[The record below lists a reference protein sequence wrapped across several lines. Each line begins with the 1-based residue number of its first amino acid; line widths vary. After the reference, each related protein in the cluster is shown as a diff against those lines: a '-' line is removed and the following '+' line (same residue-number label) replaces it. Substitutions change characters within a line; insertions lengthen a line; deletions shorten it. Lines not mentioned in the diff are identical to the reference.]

1 MIITV
6 TLNPALDK
14 TAKLDELQV
23 GELNRLQDMVVDI
36 AGKGISVARM
46 VSVLG
51 ETPLTTGFMGQ
62 GNGEYIIKTLD
73 ELKIPS
79 NFVRVKGDIR
89 TNLKVIDKKGCLTEI
104 NEPGIFVTESDEL
117 KLFEQLAKKA
127 TPDTIFVLSGSRC
140 QGVDTE
146 IYARMIRLIHHQ
158 GSKAYLD
165 VDGEAFEA
173 AILEKPDFIKPNRHE
188 LLEFFKVKGD
198 LNLIELK
205 ELCQQFLQKGIPQMA
220 LSMGAEGAMFLRE
233 DKCVY
238 GKGLKVTCRSPVG
251 AGDSIVAAI
260 AYGTKRKLSW
270 EEMAR
275 LAIAASAGA
284 VTTEGTKPPSIEVI
298 EKLLLQ
304 VELEDLSAG

>member
-14 TAKLDELQV
+14 TANLDELQV
-23 GELNRLQDMVVDI
+23 GELNRLENILVDI

-51 ETPLTTGFMGQ
+51 ETPLATGFMGE
-62 GNGEYIIKTLD
+62 GNGEFILKTL
-73 ELKIPS
+73 EGLKIPS
-79 NFVRVKGDIR
+79 DFVWVKGDIR
-89 TNLKVIDKKGCLTEI
+89 TNLKIMDRKSRLTEI
-104 NEPGIFVTESDEL
+104 NEPGITATESDSL

-127 TPDTIFVLSGSRC
+127 TPNTIFVLSGSRC
-140 QGVDTE
+140 QGVDAE
-146 IYARMIRLIHHQ
+146 IYARMIRLIHHH
-158 GSKAYLD
+158 GAKAFLD

-173 AILEKPDFIKPNRHE
+173 ALLEKPDFIKPNRHE
-188 LLEFFKVKGD
+188 LLELFKVRGD
-198 LNLIELK
+198 LSLCQLK
-205 ELCQQFLQKGIPQMA
+205 ELCQQLLQRGVPQMA
-220 LSMGAEGAMFLRE
+220 LSMGGEGAMFLTG

-238 GKGLKVTCRSPVG
+238 GKGLKVICRSPVG
-251 AGDSIVAAI
+251 AGDSLVAAV

-284 VTTEGTKPPSIEVI
+284 VTTEGTKPPSREVI
-298 EKLLLQ
+298 EELLLQ
-304 VELEDLSAG
+304 VELREL

>member
-14 TAKLDELQV
+14 TARIDALQI
-23 GELNRLQDMVVDI
+23 GELNRLEDMVIDV

-51 ETPLTTGFMGQ
+51 EVPLATGFIGE
-62 GNGEYIIKTLD
+62 GNGEYILHTLD
-73 ELKIPS
+73 KLKIPS
-79 NFVRVKGDIR
+79 DFIRVKGDNR
-89 TNLKVIDKKGCLTEI
+89 TNLKVIDRNGCLTEI
-104 NEPGIFVTESDEL
+104 NEPGITVTESDGL

-127 TPDTIFVLSGSRC
+127 TSNGIFVLSGSRC

-146 IYARMIRLIHHQ
+146 IYARMIRMIHQH
-158 GSKAYLD
+158 GGKAFLD

-173 AILEKPDFIKPNRHE
+173 ALLEKPDFIKPNRHE
-188 LLEFFKVKGD
+188 LLEYFKVKGD
-198 LNLIELK
+198 LSLLELK
-205 ELCQQFLQKGIPQMA
+205 ELCHQLLQKGVPQIA

-238 GKGLKVTCRSPVG
+238 GKGLKVVCRSPVG
-251 AGDSIVAAI
+251 AGDSIVAAF
-260 AYGTKRKLSW
+260 AYGTKRKFSW
-270 EEMAR
+270 KEMAR

-284 VTTEGTKPPSIEVI
+284 VTTEGTKPPSRQVI
-298 EKLLLQ
+298 EALLLQ
-304 VELEDLSAG
+304 VELKDL